1 VDRIRKVFQS
11 LSKTEQRYLKSYLA
25 AFHNK
30 GKNKALEMIE
40 VLEAQPDISQ
50 QEMAEQLYG
59 NARSKA
65 FIMLKGRL
73 LEKMLET
80 LSLSINFQNNPAF
93 LEDSPSFEAI
103 ELQKN
108 LMYATLLRRRGI
120 EDLAREI
127 LLKCVKKAEDLN
139 LPESK
144 LQALVHLRNFS
155 VSQEDVSSLYK
166 QEINDALAQYETDIL
181 AVGIFDEYRVKTRHA
196 FNTQE
201 KIDFLKENIG
211 ELEAQLSA
219 CYSVRSH
226 YYYLMLRVYL
236 HELEN
241 DYAQGKESLEKLIQ
255 LVNTH
260 DGLKSKNR
268 LGSPY
273 IQLSGVEMIGYN
285 FIAAREAADRALAM
299 FHPQKHNFL
308 SAALYKLFASIYT
321 GQLLDAE
328 TLLGQISWFREQ
340 ERMKFAVG
348 ITEYLHS
355 CMAYMHGEYRIA
367 YQRLGEVSELF
378 ADKEGWNTGLRI
390 YEIILLLDMDMPDL
404 TSAKIETLRK
414 HVSKYEVRKRTEIIF
429 KFLYLLEKQ
438 SFDFQAISTEMEE
451 LLDQLTHVEPW
462 LAVDPEVVRFDTWVR
477 AHREGREFYPLFLE
491 ELKELHKTR
500 SQVADRK

>member
-1 VDRIRKVFQS
+1 
-11 LSKTEQRYLKSYLA
+11 
-25 AFHNK
+25 
-30 GKNKALEMIE
+30 MIE
-40 VLEAQPDISQ
+40 VLENQPAISQ
-50 QEMAEQLYG
+50 QEMATELYG
-59 NARSKA
+59 NAQSKA

-93 LEDSPSFEAI
+93 LEDSPAFEAI
-103 ELQKN
+103 ELQKD

-127 LLKCVKKAEDLN
+127 LLKCVKKADDLN

-155 VSQEDVSSLYK
+155 VSQEDVSSHYK
-166 QEINDALAQYETDIL
+166 HEIGEALAQYENDIL
-181 AVGIFDEYRVKTRHA
+181 AAGIFDEYRVKTRHA

-201 KIDFLKENIG
+201 KIDFLRESTR
-211 ELEAQLSA
+211 ELEAQLDQ
-219 CYSVRSH
+219 CYSVRAH
-226 YYYLMLRVYL
+226 YYSLMLRVYL

-241 DYAQGKESLEKLIQ
+241 DYALGKASLKKLIE

-273 IQLSGVEMIGYN
+273 IQLAGVEMIGYN
-285 FIAAREAADRALAM
+285 FEAAREASDRALAM

-308 SAALYKLFASIYT
+308 SAALYKLFACIYT

-328 TLLGQISWFREQ
+328 TLLGQINWFRTQ
-340 ERMKFAVG
+340 ERMRFAVG

-355 CMAYMHGEYRIA
+355 CMAYMQGAYRIA

-390 YEIILLLDMDMPDL
+390 YEIMLLLDMDMPDL
-404 TSAKIETLRK
+404 AGSKIETLRK
-414 HVSKYEVRKRTEIIF
+414 HVAKYEVRKRTEIIF

-438 SFDFQAISTEMEE
+438 SFDFQALSPEMEE
-451 LLDQLTHVEPW
+451 LLEQLTHIEPW

-477 AHREGREFYPLFLE
+477 SHREDKAFYPLFLR
-491 ELKELHKTR
+491 ELKGLPKNGD
-500 SQVADRK
+500 AA